1 MLHVLLL
8 NRMQFVP
15 EREPA
20 RDDQSNKNAD
30 QKEPA
35 ISRQRDQQNRYDND
49 RDDETRRSLQAE
61 SRPAARF
68 RLHDFILARLSRAAA
83 LQRVS
88 DFYDNG
94 NYPMW
99 TSKRK
104 FDKTEGP

>member
-15 EREPA
+15 ERKAA
-20 RDDQSNKNAD
+20 RDDQSNENAD

-61 SRPAARF
+61 PTAAARF
-68 RLHDFILARLSRAAA
+68 RLHDLILAPPCRDGAGCPTHRALCDEWDSTAA
-83 LQRVS
+83 S
-88 DFYDNG
+88 F
-94 NYPMW
+94 
-99 TSKRK
+99 
-104 FDKTEGP
+104 